1 MKRFD
6 TLAYICLYSVL
17 VIGAAI
23 VYKLRFDSMYQ
34 FLVILLLCAFYLI
47 WGFAFHNLKKDATSR
62 LYLEYLIIS
71 AIAVF
76 AAYLVFV
83 S

>member
-6 TLAYICLYSVL
+6 TLAYVCLYSVL
-17 VIGAAI
+17 VVGAAI
-23 VYKLRFDSMYQ
+23 VYKLRYDSIYQ
-34 FLVILLLCAFYLI
+34 FLVILLLAAFYLI
-47 WGFAFHNLKKDATSR
+47 WGFAFHSLKKDANVR
-62 LYLEYLIIS
+62 LFLEYLIIA

-76 AAYLVFV
+76 AAYLVFI

>member
-6 TLAYICLYSVL
+6 TLAYISLYSVL

-23 VYKLRFDSMYQ
+23 VYKLRFDSLYQ
-34 FLVILLLCAFYLI
+34 FLVILLLCAFYLV
-47 WGFAFHNLKKDATSR
+47 WGFAFHYLKKDASTR
-62 LYLEYLIIS
+62 LFLEYLIIA

>member
-6 TLAYICLYSVL
+6 TLAYVCLYSVL

-23 VYKLRFDSMYQ
+23 VYKLRFDSLYQ
-34 FLVILLLCAFYLI
+34 FLVILLLCAFYLV
-47 WGFAFHNLKKDATSR
+47 WGFAFHYLKKDASTR
-62 LYLEYLIIS
+62 LFLEYLIIA

>member
-6 TLAYICLYSVL
+6 TLAYVCLYSVL
-17 VIGAAI
+17 AVGAAI

-34 FLVILLLCAFYLI
+34 FLVILLLSAFYLI

-62 LYLEYLIIS
+62 LYLEYLIIA

-76 AAYLVFV
+76 AAYLVFI